1 MISNTESF
9 DTLEILGSSCPHSS
23 SPLKS
28 ARPFQAHAIQSPRLF
43 NPSNPYIKHK
53 ALNLMGAVVGC
64 LGLSS
69 HYIKKLREKKEGGAS
84 KSRARVESVSPPLSP
99 FAASQ
104 AGAQSP
110 SVQDAQRGLQ
120 DEHLATVPPT
130 VEPGGESRTETEAA
144 GTLEVTRGAASTARV
159 PTPTA

>member
-1 MISNTESF
+1 
-9 DTLEILGSSCPHSS
+9 
-23 SPLKS
+23 
-28 ARPFQAHAIQSPRLF
+28 
-43 NPSNPYIKHK
+43 
-53 ALNLMGAVVGC
+53 MGAVVGC

-84 KSRARVESVSPPLSP
+84 KNRARVESVSPPLSP

-110 SVQDAQRGLQ
+110 SVKDAQRRLQ

-144 GTLEVTRGAASTARV
+144 ATLEVTRGVAATASV
-159 PTPTA
+159 PAPTA

>member
-1 MISNTESF
+1 
-9 DTLEILGSSCPHSS
+9 
-23 SPLKS
+23 
-28 ARPFQAHAIQSPRLF
+28 
-43 NPSNPYIKHK
+43 
-53 ALNLMGAVVGC
+53 MGAVVSC

-120 DEHLATVPPT
+120 DERLATVPPT

-144 GTLEVTRGAASTARV
+144 GTLEVTRGVASTARV